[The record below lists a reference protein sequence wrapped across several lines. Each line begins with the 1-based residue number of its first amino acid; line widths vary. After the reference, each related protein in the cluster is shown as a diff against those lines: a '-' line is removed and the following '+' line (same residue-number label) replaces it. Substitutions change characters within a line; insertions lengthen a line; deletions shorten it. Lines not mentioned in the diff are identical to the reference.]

1 MKQIS
6 SVHCFS
12 CNKSPLA
19 EDEIGVCK
27 KLLGRKIKQ
36 FYCIN
41 CLANILEVTAEE
53 LLAKIEE
60 FKIQGCTLF
69 GER

>member
-1 MKQIS
+1 MKQVS

-12 CNKSPLA
+12 CNKLSLTR
-19 EDEIGVCK
+19 DEIGVCK

-36 FYCIN
+36 YYCIN
-41 CLANILEVTAEE
+41 CLANILEVTTEE

-60 FKIQGCTLF
+60 FKVQGCALF